1 MSSSKSH
8 PGPTNSNWR
17 GGKTSHPLY
26 DIYNDMVGRCARPTH
41 LRWESYG
48 GRGINVCDRW
58 RNDFWAFVADMGPRP
73 DGVGTGGRA
82 LWSLDR
88 IDNDGPYAPENCRW
102 ATGSQ
107 QATNRRDAAYALRSR
122 TTCAQGHEHTP
133 ENTRITPDGK
143 RRCRTCERKWAA
155 DKRARRAAA

>member
-17 GGKTSHPLY
+17 GGKTQHPLY
-26 DIYNDMVGRCARPTH
+26 DIYHDMVSRCSRPTH

-48 GRGINVCDRW
+48 GRGITVCDRW
-58 RNDFWAFVADMGPRP
+58 RDDFWAFVADMGERP
-73 DGVGTGGRA
+73 EGRTVGGRA
-82 LWSLDR
+82 AWTLDR
-88 IDNDGPYAPENCRW
+88 IDNDGHYAPDNCRW
-102 ATGSQ
+102 ATGSE
-107 QATNRRDAAYALRSR
+107 QAKNRRDSAYVLRSR